1 MSAAALGLA
10 WPETLAFPGVK
21 PLLRFASPA
30 YLTPE
35 FEDAVEAFNPPTVT
49 ALAEKGKLPAPQV
62 GAR

>member
-1 MSAAALGLA
+1 LA